1 MPIFASNFTSNSLSG
16 TTTVAAGNV
25 TINLS
30 SANFALEGDR
40 TFVVK
45 LRKVSSQGAVIA
57 TSPIITIKDTTTFVS
72 LTANT
77 ATVAE
82 GNLVSFSLVTTNVIN
97 GAIVYYSVLPATANV
112 TADDFTANTGSVVIT
127 NNAATFALQANADVS
142 LVDETG
148 ETFKVQLRTNSPT
161 GNVVFATSNIT
172 ILDTYKTYNVL
183 SFVENSAASIP
194 EGSNVTFTFTA
205 TNIPAGTI
213 LFYSTSGNTTNFSSN
228 TGSFVMNGTSNT
240 FVISNPQVPTN
251 ASRTYNAIIR
261 DGSAQGAIVATSNT
275 IVVVDGGLLYMT
287 ATGGTITDSG
297 GYRIHTFTTSGNLVI
312 SSTGASPTYSTI
324 NYLLVGGDGGRG
336 QSTYG
341 AGGEGGG
348 GVLVGNVTLTT
359 GNLSIVIGAA
369 GTSSPASSG
378 TNGGNT
384 SISSPSIAYNIFALG
399 GGGGGGGPFPAPM
412 NGQPGGNG
420 GGGGGGGSSATGGTA
435 YKPVI
440 TGATSYGNSGGMG
453 SPSGF
458 GGGGGGG
465 SSAIASTSNAGGG
478 GGIGNQ
484 SYDGQASP
492 YPASLGYAGR
502 GFDAGP
508 IGFPGGP
515 FGAGGSASYQYE
527 TKVSSRVLIK
537 YVYVAGPTFSSLT
550 SNVSASTYMGE
561 DEEIYFT
568 LNTLNLS
575 SNTLLYYATV
585 GNVISSNFV
594 SGNTGSFRSTG
605 NSTIFVLRS
614 NTNIPTNQERYFQI
628 QVNSDGIGEA
638 AAITSNVYT
647 IKDDA
652 LMPVPQGQIE
662 YTTAG
667 TYSFTVPKRVSN
679 VSVVAVGG
687 GGAGGNQDII
697 GVSGAGGGGALS
709 YVNNIPV
716 VAGNSYIVIVGVDGI
731 YAGRRG
737 GDSNFANVCIAGGG
751 NAGDVTGPTQ
761 PSANVRLGGIVIVGA
776 GGSGGNGA
784 GYFGGGGTGWG
795 GGGAG
800 GYTGNG
806 GNGARTGFD
815 GQAGS
820 GGGGGGGT
828 APPSDVA
835 STGGGVGIYG
845 QGANGVGGATAG
857 SSIGGGGSG
866 GTPGTQNPGAVGGK
880 FGGGGN
886 YGDSTRGGV
895 GAVRIIWGTG
905 RMYPNNAAN
914 VSVVT

>member
-82 GNLVSFSLVTTNVIN
+82 GNLVSFSLVTTNVLN
-97 GAIVYYSVLPATANV
+97 GATVYYSVLPATANV

-127 NNAATFALQANADVS
+127 NNAATFALKANADVS

-183 SFVENSAASIP
+183 SFVGDSAASIP

-213 LFYSTSGNTTNFSSN
+213 LYYSTSGNTTNFLSN

-336 QSTYG
+336 SSTYG

-399 GGGGGGGPFPAPM
+399 GGGGGGGPFPSAM
-412 NGQPGGNG
+412 NGKPGGNG
-420 GGGGGGGSSATGGTA
+420 GGGGGGGSSGTGGTA

-453 SPSGF
+453 SPNGF

-515 FGAGGSASYQYE
+515 FGAGGSVSYQYE

-537 YVYVAGPTFSSLT
+537 YIYVAGPTFTSLT
-550 SNVSASTYMGE
+550 TPSNF
-561 DEEIYFT
+561 IYEGANAVFT

-575 SNTLLYYATV
+575 NNTLLYYKTV
-585 GNVISSNFV
+585 GNITSADFV
-594 SGNTGSFRSTG
+594 TANTGSFRST
-605 NSTIFVLRS
+605 S
-614 NTNIPTNQERYFQI
+614 NTTILTLVTSSNIPDTQERFFQLEI
-628 QVNSDGIGEA
+628 NPDGPGEA
-638 AAITSNVYT
+638 AAITSNVFT
-647 IKDDA
+647 VKGSA
-652 LMPVPQGQIE
+652 VPPPGPSTIE
-662 YTTAG
+662 YL
-667 TYSFTVPKRVSN
+667 
-679 VSVVAVGG
+679 VVAGGGG
-687 GGAGGNQDII
+687 GGATLATSGNQR
-697 GVSGAGGGGALS
+697 A
-709 YVNNIPV
+709 
-716 VAGNSYIVIVGVDGI
+716 
-731 YAGRRG
+731 
-737 GDSNFANVCIAGGG
+737 
-751 NAGDVTGPTQ
+751 
-761 PSANVRLGGIVIVGA
+761 
-776 GGSGGNGA
+776 
-784 GYFGGGGTGWG
+784 G

-800 GYTGNG
+800 GYRTGTGFAVTPGSAITVTVGAGGAG
-806 GNGARTGFD
+806 GNGAAVAAANGVNSVFSTITSTGGGGGGSQWGNGLTSSQAE
-815 GQAGS
+815 GQPGGS
-820 GGGGGGGT
+820 GGGGSSDPITAGSGNTPSTSPSQGNNGAAGTGYGGDGGGGGGAFAAAVGSSGGNGSNSSISGTSTTYAGGGAGTFGT
-828 APPSDVA
+828 AG
-835 STGGGVGIYG
+835 TGGGGAYGISG
-845 QGANGVGGATAG
+845 GGAGTINTG
-857 SSIGGGGSG
+857 GGGGGSQGAPG
-866 GTPGTQNPGAVGGK
+866 GLGGSGIVIIAYPDIYRVANATTGSPNVIYANNNIIYRFTQSGTIT
-880 FGGGGN
+880 F
-886 YGDSTRGGV
+886 
-895 GAVRIIWGTG
+895 
-905 RMYPNNAAN
+905 
-914 VSVVT
+914 